1 MKKHFSTILLIL
13 VFLVGLSVMLYPTVS
28 DAVNRAH
35 QTRAV
40 VDYER
45 SVQEMDEKDYSQWFS
60 GAERYNAALSADPE
74 ALYCPEEL
82 PDYASILDVTGTGII
97 GYISIP
103 KINVSLPIYHGTE
116 EAVLQVGVGHLEG
129 SSFPIGG
136 PSTHA
141 VLSAHRG
148 LPSARLFTD
157 LDKLE
162 EGDTFEVTVLDR
174 VLTYEVDAI
183 SIVLPQEAEGLLV
196 QEGQDLVTL
205 MTCTPYGINSHRL
218 LVRGRR
224 VEGNQRIHAV
234 TVTSEAVKLDPLVIA
249 PVLAAPML
257 LALLGWL
264 LLTPGKSK
272 KKKGGKTP

>member
-1 MKKHFSTILLIL
+1 MKKQASTFFLIL
-13 VFLVGLSVMLYPTVS
+13 VFLIGLAVMLYPTVS
-28 DAVNRAH
+28 DAVNRAN

-40 VDYER
+40 ESYSRGVADME
-45 SVQEMDEKDYSQWFS
+45 EKDYNRWFQK
-60 GAERYNAALSADPE
+60 AEAYNAALAQNPE
-74 ALYCPEEL
+74 GLYLPESL
-82 PDYASILDVTGTGII
+82 PSSDSILDITGSGVI
-97 GYISIP
+97 GHISIP

-116 EAVLQVGVGHLEG
+116 ESVLQIGVGHLEG

-174 VLTYEVDAI
+174 VLTYEVDNI

-249 PVLAAPML
+249 PILAAPML

-272 KKKGGKTP
+272 KKKGGEHP